1 MAESLGCTASCS
13 AKRRQPLNSVPKSS
27 GNRIVVLGHR
37 AQKIPIDQPLSEGP
51 ATAFFGLRVPTA
63 QIIIDDYVND
73 AGLGWNGSGPAA
85 KTR

>member
-1 MAESLGCTASCS
+1 M
-13 AKRRQPLNSVPKSS
+13 
-27 GNRIVVLGHR
+27 LGHR
-37 AQKIPIDQPLSEGP
+37 EQKIPIDQQLSAGP

-73 AGLGWNGSGPAA
+73 AGLGWNGSGCSAA